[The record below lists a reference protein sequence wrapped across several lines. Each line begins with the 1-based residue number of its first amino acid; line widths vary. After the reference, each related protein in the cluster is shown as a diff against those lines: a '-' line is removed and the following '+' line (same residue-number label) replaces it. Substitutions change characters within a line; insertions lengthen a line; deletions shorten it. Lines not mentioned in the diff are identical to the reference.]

1 MQKWPL
7 GCDQMMGS
15 LIVCQ
20 SILNLQDN
28 IERGEFEQDKKPDLT
43 IEIII
48 MIFQ

>member
-7 GCDQMMGS
+7 GCDQKMGS
-15 LIVCQ
+15 LVVSQ

-28 IERGEFEQDKKPDLT
+28 IERGEFEQDKKTDHI

>member
-7 GCDQMMGS
+7 GCDQMMDS

-28 IERGEFEQDKKPDLT
+28 IERGEFEQVRNLT
-43 IEIII
+43 L
-48 MIFQ
+48 QLK